1 MHALHLVAVEA
12 DNHEEAVEEAES
24 ALDHYG
30 NGDVWDWYE
39 IGGRWKGIFGENEDG
54 TPKNVLCFTED
65 PESFQESL
73 ENIIRS
79 QNKNLRDLLDK
90 LTGRTISEPEVS
102 SLWGM
107 PVTDRKGAAERITAQ
122 NKQYYELFKKLLTL
136 EEVPSGPNLQSGFGM
151 LGFYMMQL
159 GKLLCG
165 SYAFESYFYDVHEGA
180 TRPLPVLDR
189 CKSGDGER
197 QYLVA
202 FDLHN

>member
-1 MHALHLVAVEA
+1 
-12 DNHEEAVEEAES
+12 
-24 ALDHYG
+24 
-30 NGDVWDWYE
+30 
-39 IGGRWKGIFGENEDG
+39 
-54 TPKNVLCFTED
+54 
-65 PESFQESL
+65 
-73 ENIIRS
+73 
-79 QNKNLRDLLDK
+79 
-90 LTGRTISEPEVS
+90 
-102 SLWGM
+102 M